1 MLCLW
6 QSSPQSTG
14 TDVAAEYHRKA
25 CPACSGCRRRKFVNS
40 CANVTPNYRHSA
52 RMVLLVSRKIFML
65 ALVALAL
72 DLWHGYLQ
80 LSQLYGFAFV
90 FGLLTAFAL
99 PASQA
104 LLLSSGINRFGTHA
118 KHALPEA
125 A

>member
-1 MLCLW
+1 M
-6 QSSPQSTG
+6 SRKKPRSVDAPEITV
-14 TDVAAEYHRKA
+14 VATKKQLFSLKR
-25 CPACSGCRRRKFVNS
+25 
-40 CANVTPNYRHSA
+40 
-52 RMVLLVSRKIFML
+52 LLVVL